1 MLLVFCYS
9 LREFWQGVTRCNT
22 CQLRWELFS
31 GEFYN
36 TVLEFCI
43 QNVYRWE
50 EIPFLNEDFTL
61 PFLCSYIYL
70 DAPPPH
76 PVKSSV
82 IGWHP
87 VLSRFHPRVQRSNII
102 ARKQRAV
109 SSLSS
114 NCLKFSLS
122 LSGKTSQ
129 KKSRKSITIRLF
141 DANNISARSYVSCP
155 ASLPA
160 VWLQHYF
167 TTRKSL
173 KTAGNVAG
181 DNLRIFTRLL
191 PKFDNNTWLSVWLCF
206 LFRTVSLQRLDTE
219 FYIAG
224 RNSTR
229 LTYSAWLFNI

>member
-36 TVLEFCI
+36 TVLEFSI

-122 LSGKTSQ
+122 LSVKTSQ
-129 KKSRKSITIRLF
+129 NKSRKSITIRMF
-141 DANNISARSYVSCP
+141 DANNISTRSEVCHVR
-155 ASLPA
+155 LDC
-160 VWLQHYF
+160 LQSGSKIALSQS
-167 TTRKSL
+167 KSL
-173 KTAGNVAG
+173 KTSGNVTRY
-181 DNLRIFTRLL
+181 NLRIFTRIL
-191 PKFDNNTWLSVWLCF
+191 PNFDNNIWPTLWLCF
-206 LFRTVSLQRLDTE
+206 LFRMVSLQAFDN
-219 FYIAG
+219 FI
-224 RNSTR
+224 
-229 LTYSAWLFNI
+229 